1 MRCLHRARCT
11 RSGQLNTP
19 TREGCGARSCSARAT
34 VMHTGWELPSSGGPR
49 TQGTAAGREAGGGC
63 APMGRKPWA
72 PGSCSCSKWG
82 ELATRGVVLT
92 SPQSPSR
99 TGPRVGPSRRAP
111 MSQAPRSGLGDMG
124 HGNCLSSRPAC
135 PQPLSF
141 PAALTALAG
150 SPRAVEAWEPDSLC
164 QLIFRN
170 VSSQRLASVPLGLW
184 AGGTVTCAAFG
195 WADSEWAMACSEYKH
210 THFMPSSWHPSL
222 CSWALGEGESW

>member
-82 ELATRGVVLT
+82 ELATRGVVLI

-135 PQPLSF
+135 PQPLWVTLRGTGGELAMDPR
-141 PAALTALAG
+141 PAAHRASRGGPGEPHLLPRHMFRMQTPRPCEATPPSRVPLPDWWG
-150 SPRAVEAWEPDSLC
+150 SPSVIGHPGPESLT
-164 QLIFRN
+164 
-170 VSSQRLASVPLGLW
+170 W
-184 AGGTVTCAAFG
+184 G
-195 WADSEWAMACSEYKH
+195 WRPPTPAP
-210 THFMPSSWHPSL
+210 PSSRNL
-222 CSWALGEGESW
+222 

>member
-124 HGNCLSSRPAC
+124 HGNCLSSRTAC
-135 PQPLSF
+135 PQPLWVTLRGTLAKGTTRN
-141 PAALTALAG
+141 PAATEKPATLPTRGPENSGGSGTQHCVWQNKKEGAPRLTPISHGPVITA
-150 SPRAVEAWEPDSLC
+150 
-164 QLIFRN
+164 
-170 VSSQRLASVPLGLW
+170 
-184 AGGTVTCAAFG
+184 
-195 WADSEWAMACSEYKH
+195 
-210 THFMPSSWHPSL
+210 PSL
-222 CSWALGEGESW
+222 SLQEKVLMGSWLCSRQGTPQGDLEG